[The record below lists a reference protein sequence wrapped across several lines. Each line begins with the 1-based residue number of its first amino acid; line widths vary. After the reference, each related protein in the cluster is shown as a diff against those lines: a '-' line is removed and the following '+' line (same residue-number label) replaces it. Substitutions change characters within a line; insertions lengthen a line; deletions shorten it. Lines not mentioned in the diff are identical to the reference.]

1 MNIIEI
7 RDLNKIYK
15 ERDIFKRLKGQKI
28 KSGVENISFEVE
40 EGEIF
45 SIIGLNGAGKT
56 TIMKCLL
63 GLLDYDSSNSVVV
76 KRKYLVN

>member
-28 KSGVENISFEVE
+28 KSGEK
-40 EGEIF
+40 IF
-45 SIIGLNGAGKT
+45 
-56 TIMKCLL
+56 LL
-63 GLLDYDSSNSVVV
+63 
-76 KRKYLVN
+76 K